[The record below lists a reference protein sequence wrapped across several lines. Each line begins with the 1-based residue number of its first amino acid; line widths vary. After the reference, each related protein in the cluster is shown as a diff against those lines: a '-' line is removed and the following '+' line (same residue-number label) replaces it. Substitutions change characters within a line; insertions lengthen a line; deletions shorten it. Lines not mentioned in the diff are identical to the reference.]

1 MSLFLEHNLCFRL
14 DDASLSVRILEGRDF
29 CWFSSNESESGEIL
43 FDRISTQVLSYPH
56 TCAFHTGNSVKGEVT
71 CNWYVGKFSVV
82 SIN

>member
-1 MSLFLEHNLCFRL
+1 MPLFLEHNLCFHL

-29 CWFSSNESESGEIL
+29 RWFSLNESESGKIL

-56 TCAFHTGNSVKGEVT
+56 TSSFHPGNSVKGEVT
-71 CNWYVGKFSVV
+71 CNWYVGKSFAL